1 MKVADILKLTA
12 AGYKPADI
20 KELSELEKSQ
30 PEAVQIAASGA
41 SLQDVKDLISLAA
54 SEEADN
60 SAEDADPGAGESDP
74 GPDYKSMYEELKNQT
89 DKLQETLGKLQAD
102 NSHKDLSG
110 ETKKSLDEQVADI
123 ITNFM

>member
-20 KELSELEKSQ
+20 KELSELEKTQ

-54 SEEADN
+54 TEEADP
-60 SAEDADPGAGESDP
+60 AEVADPEPDKSDP
-74 GPDYKSMYEELKNQT
+74 DPDYKSMYEELKNQT
-89 DKLQETLGKLQAD
+89 DKLQETLGKLQSD

-110 ETKKSLDEQVADI
+110 QSQKSLDEQVADI

>member
-12 AGYKPADI
+12 AGYKVADI
-20 KELSELEKSQ
+20 KELSELEKTQ

-54 SEEADN
+54 TEEAGA
-60 SAEDADPGAGESDP
+60 SAEGADSGSGESDQD
-74 GPDYKSMYEELKNQT
+74 PDYKSMYEELKSQT
-89 DKLQETLGKLQAD
+89 DKLQDTLSKLQSD

-110 ETKKSLDEQVADI
+110 NTQKSLDEQVADI

>member
-54 SEEADN
+54 SEEAG

-74 GPDYKSMYEELKNQT
+74 DPDYKSMYEELKNQT
-89 DKLQETLGKLQAD
+89 DKLQETLGKLQSD

-110 ETKKSLDEQVADI
+110 QTQKSLDEQLADI

>member
-20 KELSELEKSQ
+20 KELSELEKTQ

-41 SLQDVKDLISLAA
+41 SLQDVKDLISLTTT
-54 SEEADN
+54 EEAE
-60 SAEDADPGAGESDP
+60 SAEVADPGAGESDP
-74 GPDYKSMYEELKNQT
+74 EPDYKRMYEELKNQT

-110 ETKKSLDEQVADI
+110 ETQKSLDEQVADI

>member
-54 SEEADN
+54 TEEAD
-60 SAEDADPGAGESDP
+60 SAEGADQGADESDP
-74 GPDYKSMYEELKNQT
+74 GPDYKSMYEELKSQT
-89 DKLQETLGKLQAD
+89 DKLQETLGKLQSD

-110 ETKKSLDEQVADI
+110 NTQKSLDEQVADI